1 MNQIVY
7 CPTCTFLN
15 NQSNTNCDCC
25 DSPLLLD
32 NPTENDPLEDEFMQ
46 ITGEPRSSAQNY
58 LRISNK
64 SLDNAVSL
72 FYSNNEE
79 QDESHNEEL
88 YNIFANA
95 LQSAFRREYQTPN
108 NVKDLTCQ
116 LLYRRGRNEPHYCE
130 MCDSRAY
137 LVIAKVLIYK
147 SNYNSIIR
155 MISHEDLSNLE
166 SDSSKYNDI
175 IKDILSIIDDFF
187 LPKILE
193 NLNRYILDS
202 YFNRDRLKKEDVE
215 LEAIEE
221 TMDYRNGP
229 EFRIIWDILHQSK
242 DKLDENE
249 INEEL
254 KKLVT
259 SEEFHSYLNQSWESP
274 VYNHPASKDEISK
287 LKKINLTKDV
297 EEYKNLKDKK
307 CSICMDEFLPDGRE
321 IIMLSCH
328 TFCSKCILE
337 WLENHNDTC
346 PVCRKCINDKSII
359 CKKDDECEKISLL

>member
-1 MNQIVY
+1 MNELIN
-7 CPTCTFLN
+7 CPTCTYLN
-15 NQSNTNCDCC
+15 NQNNTNCDCC
-25 DSPLLLD
+25 DSPLIPE
-32 NPTENDPLEDEFMQ
+32 NSAENDPLEDEFMQ

-58 LRISNK
+58 LRMSNK

-79 QDESHNEEL
+79 NEFQNEEL
-88 YNIFANA
+88 YNIFMNA
-95 LQSAFRREYQTPN
+95 MQSALRREYQKPKDI
-108 NVKDLTCQ
+108 KDLTCQ

-130 MCDSRAY
+130 VCDSRAY
-137 LVIAKVLIYK
+137 LVIAKVLSYK
-147 SNYNSIIR
+147 NDFNSILR
-155 MISHEDLSNLE
+155 MISHEDISNLE
-166 SDSSKYNDI
+166 SDSSKHNDI
-175 IKDILSIIDDFF
+175 IKCVLTNIDDFF

-193 NLNRYILDS
+193 NLKRYIIDS
-202 YFNRDRLKKEDVE
+202 YYNREKLRNENVE
-215 LEAIEE
+215 LDDIEE

-254 KKLVT
+254 KKLLS

-287 LKKINLTKDV
+287 LKKISLTEDE

-307 CSICMDEFLPDGRE
+307 CSICMDEFLADGRE
-321 IIMLSCH
+321 VIMLSCH
-328 TFCSKCILE
+328 SFCAKCILE

-346 PVCRKCINDKSII
+346 PVCRKCINDKSNNS
-359 CKKDDECEKISLL
+359 KKDDECKKISIV